1 MRLTS
6 VARMPSGAS
15 TRDDYLLS
23 YTAKLS
29 PKMLNRSMLVFVE
42 VKLDR
47 TTPEIFETFAEAT
60 KNNSMVMEEVKETSA
75 IGI

>member
-1 MRLTS
+1 
-6 VARMPSGAS
+6 
-15 TRDDYLLS
+15 
-23 YTAKLS
+23 
-29 PKMLNRSMLVFVE
+29 MLVFVE
-42 VKLDR
+42 VKPDR